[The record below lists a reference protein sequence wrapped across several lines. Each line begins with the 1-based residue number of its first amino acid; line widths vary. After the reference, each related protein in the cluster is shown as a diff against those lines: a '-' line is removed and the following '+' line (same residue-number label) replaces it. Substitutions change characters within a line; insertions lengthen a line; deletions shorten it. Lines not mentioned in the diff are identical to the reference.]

1 MNELAKLDQGSS
13 FPIDAINDPL
23 LNLVHLFL
31 FPEILVLAVIPKSTA
46 GRTAGKSDRSR

>member
-1 MNELAKLDQGSS
+1 MDELAELDQRAR
-13 FPIDAINDPL
+13 FLIDAINDPL

-31 FPEILVLAVIPKSTA
+31 FPELLVLAVIPKSTA